1 MGVTRM
7 LLRVPRRYHNH
18 GRSCSILA
26 LSLLDGR
33 RSFVTGLPGRLCEA
47 GSELCARRG
56 VWRVLRVF
64 GEKIYIIYNRLR
76 AVLATEARADAAD
89 DTKFGTDLEAH
100 AAAYYETRVTV
111 HDRDCVAYYVYCS
124 VVSLNSYSPYI

>member
-1 MGVTRM
+1 MGGDP
-7 LLRVPRRYHNH
+7 L
-18 GRSCSILA
+18 
-26 LSLLDGR
+26 
-33 RSFVTGLPGRLCEA
+33 TGTLCEA

-64 GEKIYIIYNRLR
+64 GERSILDIKDERRFGL
-76 AVLATEARADAAD
+76 VLAKKARADAAD
-89 DTKFGTDLEAH
+89 DTKLGTDLEAH
-100 AAAYYETRVTV
+100 AAVYYATRVTV